1 MTRKLLYI
9 TAIQPQG
16 DKPALTEAAR
26 SIISILASNFG
37 ISLAVA
43 GSHRP
48 ALKNGIGIG
57 CLT

>member
-26 SIISILASNFG
+26 SIISIRASNFG
-37 ISLAVA
+37 ISLAVE
-43 GSHRP
+43 GPHRP
-48 ALKNGIGIG
+48 VLKNGIGIG